1 MTVANGLSRQKLADW
16 PIRIQDRCE
25 RGRGSYADG
34 RLFGD
39 GEVKGLPGFGK
50 PRRQRSVQYG
60 YSAPASHWHRV
71 KEHSHLVIAALG
83 SFAFIAIAITA
94 FWFTLPRNDKPVV
107 ARAAPQE
114 MTAPD
119 TADAQPVVAEIPAAP
134 EAVPAAAAA
143 APATEA
149 DPEIQPLALMPEQKV
164 PEIDTQAA
172 AAIIVPDAEAGDIAP
187 ETGSGTRTAAIPAP
201 KPKPPASAAVAT
213 GNGRIVRG
221 VTFRSGPG
229 GSAIGT
235 IPGGT
240 EVKVISCDSWC
251 EIVHKDQR
259 GFVYKDFL
267 DRD

>member
-1 MTVANGLSRQKLADW
+1 M
-16 PIRIQDRCE
+16 
-25 RGRGSYADG
+25 
-34 RLFGD
+34 
-39 GEVKGLPGFGK
+39 KGLPGFGK

-60 YSAPASHWHRV
+60 YSTPASHWHRV

-94 FWFTLPRNDKPVV
+94 FWFTLPRNDKPVA

-119 TADAQPVVAEIPAAP
+119 AADDAQPVVAETPAAP
-134 EAVPAAAAA
+134 EAAPAVAA

-149 DPEIQPLALMPEQKV
+149 DPEIQPLALMPEPRV

-201 KPKPPASAAVAT
+201 KPKPPAAAAAAT
-213 GNGRIVRG
+213 GTGRITRG

>member
-1 MTVANGLSRQKLADW
+1 M
-16 PIRIQDRCE
+16 
-25 RGRGSYADG
+25 
-34 RLFGD
+34 
-39 GEVKGLPGFGK
+39 KGLPGFGK

-83 SFAFIAIAITA
+83 SFAFIAIAIAA
-94 FWFTLPRNDKPVV
+94 FWFTLPRNDKPV
-107 ARAAPQE
+107 AAKAAPQE
-114 MTAPD
+114 MTSPAA
-119 TADAQPVVAEIPAAP
+119 ADAQPVVAEIPAAA
-134 EAVPAAAAA
+134 EAAPAVAA
-143 APATEA
+143 APATAA
-149 DPEIQPLALMPEQKV
+149 DPEIQPLALMPEPRV

-172 AAIIVPDAEAGDIAP
+172 AAIIVPDAEAGDIAA

-201 KPKPPASAAVAT
+201 KPKPPASPSAAAAS

>member
-1 MTVANGLSRQKLADW
+1 
-16 PIRIQDRCE
+16 
-25 RGRGSYADG
+25 
-34 RLFGD
+34 
-39 GEVKGLPGFGK
+39 
-50 PRRQRSVQYG
+50 
-60 YSAPASHWHRV
+60 
-71 KEHSHLVIAALG
+71 
-83 SFAFIAIAITA
+83 
-94 FWFTLPRNDKPVV
+94 
-107 ARAAPQE
+107 
-114 MTAPD
+114 
-119 TADAQPVVAEIPAAP
+119 
-134 EAVPAAAAA
+134 
-143 APATEA
+143 
-149 DPEIQPLALMPEQKV
+149 MPEQKV

-172 AAIIVPDAEAGDIAP
+172 AAIIVPDADAEAGDVAP

-201 KPKPPASAAVAT
+201 KPKPPTSAAAAT